1 MVRMPR
7 ASSSASNS
15 SGTILV
21 RNDFVPEISLN
32 LQRPVTDGQLIINLR
47 EEAAPG
53 ILHSAV
59 REAMAASVVAFP
71 GLKATFA
78 NLEHFRPGK
87 PTPTHRFETAM

>member
-1 MVRMPR
+1 MPR